1 MYAVDVT
8 SSQCYVFVMQ
18 DVEGLGRAGD
28 IKQVASGYARNYLVP
43 EKLARPV
50 AVVGKGSY
58 RGLQLA
64 ASQSQSSPNLQLNT
78 IANNNNNN
86 NDSDVLLATLE
97 GTKSNV
103 YAEEEEEALVKKE
116 AKMRRKIETIVSKLT
131 ESTVTFKVK
140 AGSDGILEDP
150 IGPQALASAVGK
162 QLGIEIV
169 PQLVDMDPGDVLETS
184 GDFLIPLNLIK
195 SDGTKASLQVRIQAT

>member
-1 MYAVDVT
+1 M
-8 SSQCYVFVMQ
+8 
-18 DVEGLGRAGD
+18 
-28 IKQVASGYARNYLVP
+28 KQVASGYARNYLVP

-50 AVVGKGSY
+50 AVGGKGSF

-64 ASQSQSSPNLQLNT
+64 ALQSQSNPTVGMPLDST
-78 IANNNNNN
+78 VNNSV
-86 NDSDVLLATLE
+86 DATLS
-97 GTKSNV
+97 TPQTQMSSIS
-103 YAEEEEEALVKKE
+103 AEEEDREALMKKE
-116 AKMRRKIETIVSKLT
+116 ARMRRKIETIVSKLT
-131 ESTVTFKVK
+131 ESTITFKVK

-150 IGPQALASAVGK
+150 IGPTALASAVGK

-169 PQLVDMDPGDVLETS
+169 PKLVDMDSGDVLETS

>member
-1 MYAVDVT
+1 M
-8 SSQCYVFVMQ
+8 
-18 DVEGLGRAGD
+18 
-28 IKQVASGYARNYLVP
+28 KQVASGYARNYLVP

-50 AVVGKGSY
+50 AVGGKGSL

-64 ASQSQSSPNLQLNT
+64 ALRSQSNPTVPLDST
-78 IANNNNNN
+78 VNNSVN
-86 NDSDVLLATLE
+86 ATLS
-97 GTKSNV
+97 TSQTQMSSIS
-103 YAEEEEEALVKKE
+103 AEEEDREVLMKKE

-131 ESTVTFKVK
+131 ESTVTFKAK

-150 IGPQALASAVGK
+150 IGPTALASAVGK

-169 PQLVDMDPGDVLETS
+169 PKLVDMDSEDVLQTS